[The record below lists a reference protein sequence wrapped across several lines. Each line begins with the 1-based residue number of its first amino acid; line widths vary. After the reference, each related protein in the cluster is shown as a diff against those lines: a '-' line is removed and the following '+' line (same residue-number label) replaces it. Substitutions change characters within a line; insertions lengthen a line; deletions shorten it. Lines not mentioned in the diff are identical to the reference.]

1 VRSVDLENLIDPRVS
16 GRSIVIRPGEPAPP
30 PWEKCERIEVDA
42 ITAAVADAL
51 GHAWRSRQPL
61 VISLASGLGLDD
73 PEHPPEESV
82 SGLQPWELSVMHDF
96 VGERLHHGLWAN
108 SIDGRGIRWRY
119 RWSEDATALGAV
131 AGDSIDLVLVGDSE
145 ALCDG
150 GPIDIGL
157 AHRIGKP
164 VLHRISI
171 EHGRLDPLGVNR
183 TDAELAPD
191 QLAAVLHPAG
201 GARVIAPAGSGKTR
215 VMTERARVLLTGWRL
230 PSNAIAVVAFNRRAA
245 EELKSRT
252 ADLHGLR
259 VRTLNALGLRLLPPG
274 IRTIEE
280 AAVREL
286 LSTLVEVP
294 RRAET
299 DPIAPWL
306 EALGRVRLG
315 LQHPDDVIDDLP
327 DVAGLDDVSVR
338 YRALLG
344 ERNEA
349 DFDAQVIGAI
359 DRLMSDAAFRHRT
372 QRFAR
377 LLLVDEFQDL
387 TPAHMLLFRL
397 LSGPAGEVFGVG
409 DDDQTIYGYAGATPQ
424 WLVRFTDFFPG
435 SSMHGLEINY
445 RSPTAVVSAA
455 SNLLSRNA
463 LRVDKRIRP
472 RPGAV
477 DDRSALRIMAGDDP
491 AALRT
496 AARVVD
502 LLEASPPTDLAVLS
516 RVNASLAPVQVL
528 LRHHGIATN
537 GGVDRRFLTRAA
549 VGAALAWLA
558 VGTARDGSLRSADLR
573 HAARRPKRG
582 MRHSLLDLIA
592 RQRSVGEVER
602 LVTWLE
608 SKASDRDALKT
619 SEFLADLVS
628 VRKVAGEG
636 STIDVLDEI
645 RHRVGSD
652 GLDQSASSLD
662 GWSHGAVASHRDDLD
677 ALFVLGHLQ
686 PDPARFGAW
695 LADALTTP
703 SDPAGVTLAS
713 IHAVKGRE
721 WEHVIVHDVT
731 AGLMPHRLVDG
742 IEEERR
748 VFHVGLT
755 RGISSVTLV
764 PGRPPSPFLAEM
776 SEPGSPAL
784 EPAWTRSVVSRPVK
798 KVSGDAAGAVDP
810 VEAQPGL
817 CFDYGGYLHE
827 VVELDGDGAVTRVG
841 EEAGRLTVEFGAVV
855 RVLGVPRRL
864 AHPDHMRSFERFRAW
879 RTQRANGKPAYTVL
893 PDETLRTLAISLPA
907 DEASLARVKGIG
919 PMKLEAFGEELL
931 VLIAEMRSETEGRQ
945 GD

>member
-1 VRSVDLENLIDPRVS
+1 MTSAL
-16 GRSIVIRPGEPAPP
+16 
-30 PWEKCERIEVDA
+30 
-42 ITAAVADAL
+42 ADTM
-51 GHAWRSRQPL
+51 GQAWRSRQPL
-61 VISLASGLGLDD
+61 VISLVPGLGLDD
-73 PEHPPEESV
+73 PEHPPAESV
-82 SGLQPWELSVMHDF
+82 SGRQPWELSVMHDF
-96 VGERLHHGLWAN
+96 VGERLHHGVWAN
-108 SIDGRGIRWRY
+108 SIDGRGASLRY
-119 RWSEDATALGAV
+119 RWSDDAIALGAI
-131 AGDSIDLVLVGDSE
+131 AGDSVDLVLVGDTE
-145 ALCDG
+145 VLCDG

-157 AHRIGKP
+157 ASRVGKP

-171 EHGRLDPLGVNR
+171 EHGLLEPLGDNR

-191 QLAAVLHPAG
+191 QLAAVLHPGG

-215 VMTERARVLLTGWRL
+215 VLTERARLLLTGWHL

-252 ADLHGLR
+252 SDLRGLR
-259 VRTLNALGLRLLPPG
+259 VRTLNALGLRLLVPG

-294 RRAET
+294 RKVET
-299 DPIAPWL
+299 DPVAPWL

-315 LQHPDDVIDDLP
+315 FQHPDDVIADLP
-327 DVAGLDDVSVR
+327 DVVGLEDVSVR
-338 YRALLG
+338 YRDLLKQ
-344 ERNEA
+344 RNEA
-349 DFDAQVIGAI
+349 DFDEQVIGAI

-409 DDDQTIYGYAGATPQ
+409 DDDQTIYGYAGATPE
-424 WLVRFTDFFPG
+424 WLVSFNDFFPG
-435 SSMHGLEINY
+435 SSMHALEVNY
-445 RSPTAVVSAA
+445 RCPTEVVSAA
-455 SNLLSRNA
+455 ANLLSRNA
-463 LRVDKRIRP
+463 LRVDKKIRP
-472 RPGAV
+472 RPGVV
-477 DDRSALRIMAGDDP
+477 DDHSALQVMAGDEP

-496 AARVVD
+496 AARVVE
-502 LLEASPPTDLAVLS
+502 LLVTSPPTDLAVLS

-528 LRHHGIATN
+528 LGHHGIATN

-549 VGAALAWLA
+549 VGAALAWLS
-558 VGTARDGSLRSADLR
+558 VGTARDGALRSADLR

-592 RQRSVGEVER
+592 RQRSVGELDR
-602 LVTWLE
+602 LINWLE
-608 SKASDRDALKT
+608 SKASDRDALKAG
-619 SEFLADLVS
+619 EFMADLVA
-628 VRKVAGEG
+628 VRKVAGGG
-636 STIDVLDEI
+636 STVDVLDEI

-652 GLDQSASSLD
+652 GLEQSASSLD

-677 ALFVLGHLQ
+677 ALMVLGHLQ

-695 LADALTTP
+695 LADALAVP
-703 SDPAGVTLAS
+703 NDPAGVTLAS

-731 AGLMPHRLVDG
+731 AGLMPHRLVEG

-764 PGRPPSPFLAEM
+764 PGKPPSPFLAEM
-776 SEPGSPAL
+776 TEPGSPVP
-784 EPAWTRSVVSRPVK
+784 EPVPTRLIPSRPVK
-798 KVSGDAAGAVDP
+798 KATADPAAAVDP
-810 VEAQPGL
+810 VEARVGL
-817 CFDYGGYLHE
+817 CFDHGGYLHE
-827 VVELDGDGAVTRVG
+827 VVDLDMDGAITRVG
-841 EEAGRLTVEFGAVV
+841 DEGARLTVEFGTLV

-864 AHPDHMRSFERFRAW
+864 AHPSHLLAFERFRAW
-879 RTQRANGKPAYTVL
+879 RIQRANGKPAYTVL
-893 PDETLRTLAISLPA
+893 PDETLRALAISLPA

-919 PMKLEAFGEELL
+919 PLKLEAFGEELL
-931 VLIAEMRSETEGRQ
+931 VLMAEMRTPS
-945 GD
+945 D

>member
-1 VRSVDLENLIDPRVS
+1 MGIIHLDNLIDPRVS
-16 GRSIVIRPGEPAPP
+16 GRSIVLRPGQPAPL
-30 PWEKCERIEVDA
+30 PWEGCERVEVA
-42 ITAAVADAL
+42 TVSAAVADAL
-51 GHAWRSRQPL
+51 GHSWRSRQPL
-61 VISLASGLGLDD
+61 VISLVPGLGLDD
-73 PEHPPEESV
+73 PEQPPQESV
-82 SGLQPWELSVMHDF
+82 AGLQPWEMTVMHDF
-96 VGERLHHGLWAN
+96 VAERLHHGVWAN
-108 SIDGRGIRWRY
+108 SVDGRGAELRY
-119 RWSEDATALGAV
+119 RWSVDAIKLGASPGHGV
-131 AGDSIDLVLVGDSE
+131 DLVVVGDTE
-145 ALCDG
+145 VFCDG

-157 AHRIGKP
+157 AGRIGKP

-171 EHGRLDPLGVNR
+171 EHGRLEPLGDNR

-191 QLAAVLHPAG
+191 QLAAVLHPGG

-215 VMTERARVLLTGWRL
+215 VLTERARLLLTGWHV

-252 ADLHGLR
+252 SDLRGLR

-274 IRTIEE
+274 IRTIDE

-286 LSTLVEVP
+286 LATLVEMP
-294 RRAET
+294 RRVET
-299 DPIAPWL
+299 DPVAPWL
-306 EALGRVRLG
+306 EALGRIRLG
-315 LQHPDDVIDDLP
+315 FQHPEDVVEDLP
-327 DVAGLDDVSVR
+327 DVVGLEDVSIR
-338 YRALLG
+338 YRALLS

-349 DFDAQVIGAI
+349 DFDEQVIGAI
-359 DRLMSDAAFRHRT
+359 YRLMSDAAFRHRT

-409 DDDQTIYGYAGATPQ
+409 DDDQTIYGYAGATPE
-424 WLVRFTDFFPG
+424 WLVRFNDFFPG
-435 SSMHGLEINY
+435 SSTHALEVNY
-445 RSPTAVVSAA
+445 RCPTGVVNAA
-455 SNLLSRNA
+455 SNVLSRNS

-477 DDRSALRIMAGDDP
+477 KDPSALRVMGGDEA

-496 AARVVD
+496 TARVVE
-502 LLEASPPTDLAVLS
+502 LLEASPATDLAVLS

-549 VGAALAWLA
+549 VGAALAWLS
-558 VGTARDGSLRSADLR
+558 VGTAADGALRAADLR

-592 RQRSVGEVER
+592 RQRSLGEVER
-602 LVTWLE
+602 LINWLE
-608 SKASDRDALKT
+608 SKASDRDALKAT
-619 SEFLADLVS
+619 EFMADLVA
-628 VRKVAGEG
+628 VRKVAGDG

-645 RHRVGSD
+645 RYRVGSD
-652 GLDQSASSLD
+652 GLEQSATSLD

-677 ALFVLGHLQ
+677 ALMVLGQLQ
-686 PDPARFGAW
+686 PDPARFGTW
-695 LADALTTP
+695 LADALSVP
-703 SDPAGVTLAS
+703 NDPAGVTLAS

-742 IEEERR
+742 VEEERR
-748 VFHVGLT
+748 IFHVGLT

-764 PGRPPSPFLAEM
+764 PGKPPSQFLSEM
-776 SEPGSPAL
+776 SEPGSPA
-784 EPAWTRSVVSRPVK
+784 PVVVQTRLVPSRPAK
-798 KVSGDAAGAVDP
+798 KESAEQAPAVDP
-810 VEAQPGL
+810 VEAQVGL
-817 CFDYGGYLHE
+817 CFDHGGYLHE
-827 VVELDGDGAVTRVG
+827 VVDVDNDGAITRVVDEG
-841 EEAGRLTVEFGAVV
+841 ARLSVDFGAVV

-864 AHPDHMRSFERFRAW
+864 AHPNHLKAFERLRAW
-879 RTQRANGKPAYTVL
+879 RIQRANGKPAFTVL
-893 PDETLRTLAISLPA
+893 SDETLRILAISLPA

-919 PMKLEAFGEELL
+919 PVKLDAFGDELL
-931 VLIAEMRSETEGRQ
+931 VLMADMRTPAG
-945 GD
+945 

>member
-1 VRSVDLENLIDPRVS
+1 VGSV
-16 GRSIVIRPGEPAPP
+16 
-30 PWEKCERIEVDA
+30 
-42 ITAAVADAL
+42 TAALADAL
-51 GHAWRSRQPL
+51 AQAWRSRQPL
-61 VISLASGLGLDD
+61 VISLAPGLGLDD

-82 SGLQPWELSVMHDF
+82 SGLQPWELTVMQDF
-96 VGERLHHGLWAN
+96 VGERLHHGVWAN
-108 SIDGRGIRWRY
+108 SVDGRGADLRY
-119 RWSEDATALGAV
+119 RWSEDAVALGAV
-131 AGDSIDLVLVGDSE
+131 TGGAVDLVVIRDTEVS
-145 ALCDG
+145 CDG
-150 GPIDIGL
+150 GPIDIAL
-157 AHRIGKP
+157 ASRIGKP

-171 EHGRLDPLGVNR
+171 EHGLLEPLGDNR

-191 QLAAVLHPAG
+191 QLAAVLHPGG

-215 VMTERARVLLTGWRL
+215 VLTERARLLLTGWHL

-252 ADLHGLR
+252 SDLRGLR

-294 RRAET
+294 RKVET
-299 DPIAPWL
+299 DPVAPWL
-306 EALGRVRLG
+306 EALGRIRLG
-315 LQHPDDVIDDLP
+315 FQHPEDVIADLP
-327 DVAGLDDVSVR
+327 DVVGLDDVSVR
-338 YRALLG
+338 YRDLLS

-349 DFDAQVIGAI
+349 DFDEQVIGAI

-372 QRFAR
+372 QRYAR

-409 DDDQTIYGYAGATPQ
+409 DDDQTIYGYAGATPE
-424 WLVRFTDFFPG
+424 WLVSFNDFFPG
-435 SSMHGLEINY
+435 SSMHALEVNY
-445 RSPTAVVSAA
+445 RCPTEVVSAA

-463 LRVDKRIRP
+463 LRVDKQIRP

-477 DDRSALRIMAGDDP
+477 TDRSALQVMAGDGP

-496 AARVVD
+496 AARVGE
-502 LLEASPPTDLAVLS
+502 LLENSPPTDLAVLS

-528 LRHHGIATN
+528 LRHHGITTN

-549 VGAALAWLA
+549 VGAALAWLS
-558 VGTARDGSLRSADLR
+558 VGTAQDGALRSADLR

-592 RQRSVGEVER
+592 RQRSIGEVDR
-602 LVTWLE
+602 LITWLE
-608 SKASDRDALKT
+608 GKASDRDALKA
-619 SEFLADLVS
+619 SEFMADLVA
-628 VRKVAGEG
+628 VRKVAAGG

-652 GLDQSASSLD
+652 GLEQSASSLD

-677 ALFVLGHLQ
+677 ALMVLGHLQ
-686 PDPARFGAW
+686 PDPAHFGAW
-695 LADALTTP
+695 LADALGTP
-703 SDPAGVTLAS
+703 NDPGGVTLAS

-721 WEHVIVHDVT
+721 WEHVIIHDVT

-755 RGISSVTLV
+755 RGISSLTLV
-764 PGRPPSPFLAEM
+764 PGKPPSPFLAELK
-776 SEPGSPAL
+776 EPGSPVP
-784 EPAWTRSVVSRPVK
+784 EPAPTRLVPSRPVK
-798 KVSGDAAGAVDP
+798 KASADPAAAVDP
-810 VEAQPGL
+810 VEAQAGL
-817 CFDYGGYLHE
+817 CFDHGGYLHE
-827 VVELDGDGAVTRVG
+827 VVDLDIDGAITRVG
-841 EEAGRLTVEFGAVV
+841 DEGARLSVEFGTVV

-864 AHPDHMRSFERFRAW
+864 AHPNHVMAFERFRAW
-879 RTQRANGKPAYTVL
+879 RLQRAHGKPAYTVL
-893 PDETLRTLAISLPA
+893 SDETLRALAISLPA

-919 PMKLEAFGEELL
+919 PVKLEAFGEELL
-931 VLIAEMRSETEGRQ
+931 VLMADLRSPASG
-945 GD
+945 